1 MGIELTQWT
10 LVKPGRLGA
19 PPLAAPDS
27 IWLRAPSGEM
37 QLVRLPSLSTEVQS
51 FVAELASGS
60 KVPKEILGDIL
71 TARGDAAVTGESPIE
86 RPWTFHHIDTD
97 DGLYVFLN
105 PPPERRARPVSFS
118 LVGLAPQLR
127 RQLELSSPGD
137 PVADEV
143 IAALQGTAPS
153 SLADARTASVSDRAP
168 LTP

>member
-10 LVKPGRLGA
+10 LVKPARLGA

-27 IWLRAPSGEM
+27 IWLKAPSGEM
-37 QLVRLPSLSTEVQS
+37 QLVRLASLSTEVRR

-71 TARGDAAVTGESPIE
+71 AARSGADVTGEIPVE
-86 RPWTFHHIDTD
+86 RPWTLHHIDTD
-97 DGLYVFLN
+97 DGLYVFLS

-127 RQLELSSPGD
+127 RQLELSSAGD

-143 IAALQGTAPS
+143 LAALQSTASS
-153 SLADARTASVSDRAP
+153 SLADARAASISDRAP
-168 LTP
+168 R

>member
-10 LVKPGRLGA
+10 LVKPGRPGA

-27 IWLRAPSGEM
+27 IWLKAPSGEM
-37 QLVRLPSLSTEVQS
+37 QLVRLPSLSTEVRS

-71 TARGDAAVTGESPIE
+71 AARSDFGGAAEQPVE
-86 RPWTFHHIDTD
+86 RPWTVHHVDVD

-118 LVGLAPQLR
+118 LIGLAPQLR
-127 RQLELSSPGD
+127 RQLELVSPGD

-143 IAALQGTAPS
+143 IAALNGTAS
-153 SLADARTASVSDRAP
+153 SSFADARAVSERAP
-168 LTP
+168 R

>member
-19 PPLAAPDS
+19 PPLSAPDS
-27 IWLRAPSGEM
+27 IWLKAPSGEM
-37 QLVRLPSLSTEVQS
+37 QLVRLANLSSEVRT

-71 TARGDAAVTGESPIE
+71 AARSNGPGVAGESAVE

-118 LVGLAPQLR
+118 LAGLTPLLR
-127 RQLELSSPGD
+127 RQLELSATGD
-137 PVADEV
+137 PVTDEV
-143 IAALQGTAPS
+143 IAALQGTVS
-153 SLADARTASVSDRAP
+153 SRLADPRATSVSDRAP
-168 LTP
+168 R

>member
-19 PPLAAPDS
+19 PTLAAADS
-27 IWLRAPSGEM
+27 IWLKAPSGEM
-37 QLVRLPSLSTEVQS
+37 QLVRLASLSAEVRS

-71 TARGDAAVTGESPIE
+71 AARSDAGAAGERPLE
-86 RPWTFHHIDTD
+86 RPWTLHHVDTD

-118 LVGLAPQLR
+118 LAGLAPQLR
-127 RQLELSSPGD
+127 RQLDVSSPGD
-137 PVADEV
+137 SVADEI
-143 IAALQGTAPS
+143 IAALQGTTAS
-153 SLADARTASVSDRAP
+153 GLADARIASVSDRARR
-168 LTP
+168 

>member
-19 PPLAAPDS
+19 PSLAAPDS
-27 IWLRAPSGEM
+27 IWLKAPSGEM
-37 QLVRLPSLSTEVQS
+37 QLVRLPSLSTEVRS

-71 TARGDAAVTGESPIE
+71 AARGADATVTGQSPIE

-118 LVGLAPQLR
+118 LVGLAPLLR

-137 PVADEV
+137 PVADDV

-153 SLADARTASVSDRAP
+153 SLADVRVASVSDRAP
-168 LTP
+168 R

>member
-19 PPLAAPDS
+19 PSPAIPES
-27 IWLRAPSGEM
+27 IWLKAPSGEM
-37 QLVRLPSLSTEVQS
+37 QLVRLASLSAEVRR

-71 TARGDAAVTGESPIE
+71 AARSDDPAVTGESLIE

-118 LVGLAPQLR
+118 LVGLAPELR

-137 PVADEV
+137 PVADGV
-143 IAALQGTAPS
+143 IAALQGTVS
-153 SLADARTASVSDRAP
+153 LSLADARAASVAGRAP
-168 LTP
+168 R